1 MIRLWVHSQQARL
14 AKGSCPGSGQW
25 QGRLRGPAVSR
36 PHGDWKMEVWV
47 SRRTPTQMLGSDGE
61 SFLDSGPVRAS
72 SGFPQAGPGPH
83 SPWLLLN
90 CSLLWQT
97 RTAFPG
103 RWWRWEQPWNQ
114 SNQCPPPPKAEP
126 RATWHSCCL
135 NPEKRNHQA
144 RCFTI
149 CKVLSAFFHCWCP
162 GHPLPPPEYGV
173 LIASAPVVS
182 RQSKGGR
189 DQQRLGCGPKNQVL
203 ELPAAH
209 GAALPCSHLPPP
221 VTDRPR
227 GSFRP

>member
-1 MIRLWVHSQQARL
+1 MIRLWAHSQQARL
-14 AKGSCPGSGQW
+14 AKGSCPRSGQW

-36 PHGDWKMEVWV
+36 PHGDRKMEVWV
-47 SRRTPTQMLGSDGE
+47 SRCTLTQMLGSDGE

-103 RWWRWEQPWNQ
+103 RCWRWEQPLNQ

-126 RATWHSCCL
+126 RATRHSCGL

-144 RCFTI
+144 RCFTV

-162 GHPLPPPEYGV
+162 GHPLPPPEDGGADSFCPGGFQAKQRREGPKEIGV
-173 LIASAPVVS
+173 RSKEPGSGASSGS
-182 RQSKGGR
+182 R
-189 DQQRLGCGPKNQVL
+189 CGPAML
-203 ELPAAH
+203 
-209 GAALPCSHLPPP
+209 SPPS
-221 VTDRPR
+221 TSD
-227 GSFRP
+227 